1 MSQQVLEL
9 LVHRVLA
16 QHEPG
21 EVCAECPDWSVLMIA
36 YGARTE
42 TTQPSEQETT

>member
-1 MSQQVLEL
+1 MSQQELEL

-21 EVCAECPDWSVLMIA
+21 VVCPECPEWSVLMIA
-36 YGARTE
+36 YG
-42 TTQPSEQETT
+42 SELENQ